1 MAKRHNVEMHFI
13 SYHKTFSAS
22 SPGSTLRGAFG
33 KQQSYFT
40 TSLKQSKATK
50 HFGWQFAKGI
60 MAVVATTL
68 FKDEKNGKD
77 IIADLLGVQLSA
89 NTFQKSVSDAQELD

>member
-1 MAKRHNVEMHFI
+1 MYYFQGEWEEEFFTNVKGKSICLICGAAVAMAKRHNVETHFI

-40 TSLKQSKATK
+40 KSLKQSKATK

-60 MAVVATTL
+60 MAVVL
-68 FKDEKNGKD
+68 
-77 IIADLLGVQLSA
+77 
-89 NTFQKSVSDAQELD
+89 